1 VKTRLFIFEKGPD
14 SSLIAS
20 ILLFVLGFLTAA
32 ALALLIVPAV
42 SRRAARLTKRRI
54 EASLPLTSNE
64 IRAEKDR
71 LRAGFAMT
79 TRRLEME
86 IDALR
91 LQAAEHLV
99 EIGRQQEKAL
109 SLARQMSERDG
120 AIAALDKKG
129 ETLETELK
137 ARADELDQL
146 SSRLADAEQQLETRI
161 AELERMQRAVSD
173 ANMDV
178 SNRQIELVARETEI
192 EKLFGDI
199 ELLRDEHRQADRHLR
214 ETDARRLSA
223 EEALKLE
230 RHRNTEMNEKL
241 EKLMALL
248 ADREQAL
255 EANTREIET
264 LRQRLTEEANRVS
277 GLSGELATARERQA
291 VLEAERADIS
301 GRMEE
306 LLSGAHAD
314 QLERAM
320 EKLDGERKQ
329 LEDRLVAL
337 EEENGKLRAGRP
349 SAEDEESRRE
359 DAALREQISNLAAE
373 VVHLT
378 ALVEGPGS
386 PIHKALDKPLP
397 SALNGSI
404 ASLGERVRALQ
415 KASAMR

>member
-1 VKTRLFIFEKGPD
+1 M
-14 SSLIAS
+14 IAS

-64 IRAEKDR
+64 IRAEKDK

-79 TRRLEME
+79 ARRLEME

-91 LQAAEHLV
+91 SKAAEQAV
-99 EIGRQQEKAL
+99 EIARQQEKAGL
-109 SLARQMSERDG
+109 LARQMSERDG
-120 AIAALDKKG
+120 AIAVLGRKG
-129 ETLETELK
+129 ETLEAELK
-137 ARADELDQL
+137 ARADELEQL
-146 SSRLADAEQQLETRI
+146 SSRLGDAEQQLETRI
-161 AELERMQRAVSD
+161 AELEKMERAVGD
-173 ANMDV
+173 ARMDV

-199 ELLRDEHRQADRHLR
+199 ELLRDEHRQAERHMR
-214 ETDARRLSA
+214 EADARRLSA
-223 EEALKLE
+223 EEALKVE
-230 RHRNTEMNEKL
+230 RRRNTEMNEKL

-255 EANTREIET
+255 EANVREIDT
-264 LRQRLTEEANRVS
+264 LRQELTEETGRAS
-277 GLSGELATARERQA
+277 ELSEKLAAAQERQTA
-291 VLEAERADIS
+291 LEAEMAEMS
-301 GRMEE
+301 GRLEE

-320 EKLDGERKQ
+320 EKLDSERKE
-329 LEDRLVAL
+329 LEQRLVTMAR
-337 EEENGKLRAGRP
+337 ENEKLRSGQL
-349 SAEDEESRRE
+349 SAEDEESRRRE
-359 DAALREQISNLAAE
+359 DALLREQISNLAAE

-386 PIHKALDKPLP
+386 PIHKALEKPFP
-397 SALNGSI
+397 AALNGSI
-404 ASLGERVRALQ
+404 ASLGDRVKALQ

>member
-1 VKTRLFIFEKGPD
+1 M
-14 SSLIAS
+14 IAS

-32 ALALLIVPAV
+32 ALALLIVPAI

-86 IDALR
+86 VEALR
-91 LQAAEHLV
+91 LKAAEQLV

-146 SSRLADAEQQLETRI
+146 SNRLADAERQLETRI
-161 AELERMQRAVSD
+161 AELEKMERTVGD
-173 ANMDV
+173 ARMDV

-199 ELLRDEHRQADRHLR
+199 ELLRDEHRQADRHMR
-214 ETDARRLSA
+214 EADARRLSA

-255 EANTREIET
+255 EANAREIQT
-264 LRQRLTEEANRVS
+264 LRQQQTVETDRAS
-277 GLSGELATARERQA
+277 GLSDELAAARERQA
-291 VLEAERADIS
+291 TLEREMADIS
-301 GRMEE
+301 GRLEE
-306 LLSGAHAD
+306 LLSGVHAD

-320 EKLDGERKQ
+320 EKLDGERKH
-329 LEDRLVAL
+329 L
-337 EEENGKLRAGRP
+337 EERLSALADENKKLRAGRP
-349 SAEDEESRRE
+349 PAEDEESRRRE
-359 DAALREQISNLAAE
+359 DTALREQISNLAAE

-397 SALNGSI
+397 AALNGSI